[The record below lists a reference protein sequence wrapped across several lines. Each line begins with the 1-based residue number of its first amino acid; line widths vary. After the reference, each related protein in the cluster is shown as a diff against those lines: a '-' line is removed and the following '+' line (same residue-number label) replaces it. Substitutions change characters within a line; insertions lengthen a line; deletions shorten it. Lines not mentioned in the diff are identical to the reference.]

1 MSRGRSTNELMFIKC
16 LEDEKFHARAE
27 GLCCYL
33 GERLRKKDVVKGRGK
48 LLQSSSLEPLGL
60 RRQPGFARVAGAGAC
75 LGRSPGCPFVQS
87 RADLNRLCGSDFIF
101 PVAGGA
107 GEMVLEWSLPS
118 RLRSSRLGQ

>member
-1 MSRGRSTNELMFIKC
+1 MSRGRSANELMFIKC

-75 LGRSPGCPFVQS
+75 LGRSPAAPLF
-87 RADLNRLCGSDFIF
+87 RA
-101 PVAGGA
+101 
-107 GEMVLEWSLPS
+107 
-118 RLRSSRLGQ
+118 GQI